1 MFYTVYKITNNI
13 NGKIYI
19 GVHQTN
25 DLNDTYMGSGNSIK
39 KSIKKYGV
47 ENFTKEYIK
56 VFDNKEDMFNM
67 ESTLVNEE
75 FVSRSNT
82 YNIKVGGF
90 GGWCHIDKENAKN
103 AFRKW
108 FYNKYKTKEETI
120 KYINDRIS
128 IPYIFN
134 GYEFKGKKHTDKTK
148 KLIGDKNKIS
158 QLGSK
163 NSNYGKS
170 WCVHKDVEDL
180 TSRKCYNKNDI
191 PLDWITTTEW
201 RENKKS
207 KDKHS
212 YGKHWYNDG
221 VNNYFMFES
230 QATHLHKGRL
240 KN

>member
-75 FVSRSNT
+75 FVSRRDT

-90 GGWCHIDKENAKN
+90 GGWSHIDKENAKN

-108 FYNKYKTKEETI
+108 FYNKYKTKEEII
-120 KYINDRIS
+120 KYMNDRNS
-128 IPYIFN
+128 NPYTFT
-134 GYEFKGKKHTDKTK
+134 GYEFKGKKHTEESKRA
-148 KLIGDKNKIS
+148 IGDKNKIS
-158 QLGSK
+158 QLGEN

-170 WCVHKDVEDL
+170 WCIHKDAEDL
-180 TSRKCYNKNDI
+180 TGRKCYSKDDM

-201 RENKKS
+201 KDNRKS
-207 KDKHS
+207 KTKS
-212 YGKHWYNDG
+212 AYGKHWYNDG
-221 VNNYFMFES
+221 TKSYLLHDKD
-230 QATHLHKGRL
+230 ATHLVKGRI
-240 KN
+240 